1 MKLGRMRNLG
11 VTLLVMLS
19 TGMCLAAGPQG
30 SKYATGSPESKE
42 LTVTERYHYIER
54 VYAPQVAL
62 PRVSDPP
69 ETVNMPEQALISQI
83 SSIDALDY
91 DWWVSTWDDESQKKL
106 LERDVAAGRT
116 KKDWQQQWQVKA
128 GKMNVVLTR
137 WIMSGQYVIL
147 AYTLSTAD
155 QKGAGTLPET
165 VMAFKQWKGSWKA
178 TLDLEGD
185 PVLLHFADTK
195 NRFERVVRP

>member
-1 MKLGRMRNLG
+1 MKSGRAVNLG
-11 VTLLVMLS
+11 VTLLMVLVAQF
-19 TGMCLAAGPQG
+19 GMAAGPQA
-30 SKYATGSPESKE
+30 KYATGSPESKE
-42 LTVTERYHYIER
+42 LTVTERFHYIER
-54 VYAPQVAL
+54 VFAPQVAL

-69 ETVNMPEQALISQI
+69 ESVNMPEQGLISQF

-91 DWWVSTWDDESQKKL
+91 DWWLSTWDDDSQKKL
-106 LERDVAAGRT
+106 LERDVAAGKT
-116 KKDWQQQWQVKA
+116 KKDWQQQWQTKA

-147 AYTLSTAD
+147 AYTLSTSD
-155 QKGAGTLPET
+155 QKAAGTLPET
-165 VMAFKQWKGSWKA
+165 AMAFKQWKGSWKA
-178 TLDLEGD
+178 TLDLESD